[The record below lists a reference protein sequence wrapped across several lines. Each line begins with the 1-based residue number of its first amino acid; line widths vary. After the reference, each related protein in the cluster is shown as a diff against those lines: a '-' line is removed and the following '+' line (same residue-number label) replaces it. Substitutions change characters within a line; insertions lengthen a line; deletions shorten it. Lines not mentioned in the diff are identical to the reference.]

1 MKRRLS
7 NAQYEFLKRE
17 LTYLQEIGK
26 LSPEQAADLLSSYEA
41 GKIQKERKIINFVQ
55 VLTAIGAILIGLGIL
70 SFVASN

>member
-26 LSPEQAADLLSSYEA
+26 LSPEQAVDLLSSYEA